1 MGVRLLQ
8 VSCENRDSVCW
19 RHGDGAV
26 LSFTCGSLRGVCM
39 EARAVTAGLP
49 ALVAEE
55 GLLVGPGL
63 SVSFTYRGVGS
74 RAQAVGTMGPGD
86 FGFVAGRLTFGQSN
100 QTFSKSR
107 LETNLQHADR
117 PGG

>member
-1 MGVRLLQ
+1 
-8 VSCENRDSVCW
+8 
-19 RHGDGAV
+19 
-26 LSFTCGSLRGVCM
+26 M

-55 GLLVGPGL
+55 GLPVGPGL

-74 RAQAVGTMGPGD
+74 RAQAVGTIGSGD
-86 FGFVAGRLTFGQSN
+86 FGFVAGRLMFGQSN

-107 LETNLQHADR
+107 LETNLRRADR
-117 PGG
+117 AWRLKVWRETLVCLVVYLVCCWCCGGPASNVGGAST